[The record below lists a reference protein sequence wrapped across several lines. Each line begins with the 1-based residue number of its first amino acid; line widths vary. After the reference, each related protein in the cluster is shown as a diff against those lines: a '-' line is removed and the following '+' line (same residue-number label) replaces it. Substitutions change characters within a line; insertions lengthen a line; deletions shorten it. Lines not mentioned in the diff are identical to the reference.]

1 MEQNVQ
7 KPQQNTVVVL
17 VQIIDYALLLVRRDL
32 SCWFV
37 ACPSLVRDYLA
48 ALAYGRWNLSG
59 V

>member
-32 SCWFV
+32 SC
-37 ACPSLVRDYLA
+37 
-48 ALAYGRWNLSG
+48 
-59 V
+59 